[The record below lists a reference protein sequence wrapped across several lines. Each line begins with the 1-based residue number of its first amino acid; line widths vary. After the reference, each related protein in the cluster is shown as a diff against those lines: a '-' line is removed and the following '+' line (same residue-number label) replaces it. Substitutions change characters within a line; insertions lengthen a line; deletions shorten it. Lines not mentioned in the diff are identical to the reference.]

1 MAIYR
6 KMVTRSSR
14 ATIAIEA
21 DNKEEADLIYGD
33 WLDEG
38 NDENYEELSQMLNE
52 RSLDTD
58 EWLTGFPNAELY
70 NRASVMDDFVI
81 IKGDTKKDDS
91 EPMYDLYLTYVDHND
106 SPICYGKNKKM
117 ADIITDLKMLDE
129 LYYIKKLSDTPSWD
143 AYVSAKERKANILNF
158 RLERR
163 KNGCQK

>member
-1 MAIYR
+1 MAIFR

-58 EWLTGFPNAELY
+58 EWLTGFPNVEAY
-70 NRASVMDDFVI
+70 NRALVMDDFVI
-81 IKGDTKKDDS
+81 IKEDTKKDR
-91 EPMYDLYLTYVDHND
+91 EPKYDIWLRYEDHDNQFA
-106 SPICYGKNKKM
+106 CYGKNRTM
-117 ADIITDLKMLDE
+117 ADVINDLRMLNDLYYVKQSCYVPDLDE
-129 LYYIKKLSDTPSWD
+129 IRAARKRGAHVL
-143 AYVSAKERKANILNF
+143 AYD
-158 RLERR
+158 LERR

>member
-21 DNKEEADLIYGD
+21 DSKEEADLIYGD

-52 RSLDTD
+52 RSTDSD
-58 EWLTGFPNAELY
+58 EWLIDFPNVEAY
-70 NRASVMDDFVI
+70 NRAPVMDDFVI
-81 IKGDTKKDDS
+81 FKEDTKKDP
-91 EPMYDLYLTYVDHND
+91 EPKYDIWLRYDDHDNRFT
-106 SPICYGKNKKM
+106 CYGKNCTM
-117 ADIITDLKMLDE
+117 TYVINDLRLLND
-129 LYYIKKLSDTPSWD
+129 LYYIKQSC
-143 AYVSAKERKANILNF
+143 YVPDLEEIRSARHRGVQVLIYD
-158 RLERR
+158 LERR